1 MPCEACMLKRARE
14 FDFLRLGLAL
24 TFALVAAAVAGL
36 VYLNRDF
43 FFEWE
48 RVKAAGQF
56 SAEEDPVLSAAAI
69 QFAQEKIARPGA
81 SCVGQWIGKDESF
94 VYMTVGCA
102 RLEEKLGEVVTV
114 GDANFHPTR
123 FRHDGRDIE
132 NWEQPN
138 QEEYANSM
146 RRLFPK
152 DAQGLLKGR
161 LNRELYLKLLRAKQ
175 TPTP

>member
-1 MPCEACMLKRARE
+1 MLNRTRQ
-14 FDFLRLGLAL
+14 FDFLRLSLAL
-24 TFALVAAAVAGL
+24 TFALVAAAAAGL

-43 FFEWE
+43 LFEWQ
-48 RVKAAGQF
+48 RVKAVGKF
-56 SAEEDPVLSAAAI
+56 TAEEDPILSAAAL

-81 SCVGQWIGKDESF
+81 SCVGQWIGKDERF
-94 VYMTVGCA
+94 LYMTVGCA
-102 RLEEKLGEVVTV
+102 RIEEKLGEVVTI

-138 QEEYANSM
+138 EEEYANSM

-152 DAQGLLKGR
+152 EAVERLKGR

-175 TPTP
+175 APTP